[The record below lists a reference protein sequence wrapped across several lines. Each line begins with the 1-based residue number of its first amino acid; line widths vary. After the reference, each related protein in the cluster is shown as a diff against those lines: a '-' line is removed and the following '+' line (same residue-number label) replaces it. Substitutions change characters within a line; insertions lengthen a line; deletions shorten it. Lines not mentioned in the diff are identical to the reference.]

1 MNSMSY
7 EERAIE
13 DNVEHVSASVVG
25 AGAAPPT
32 IPASHSHIVAS
43 TGRTGV
49 GLYTIQLRANRVWPT
64 LLGLNDPA
72 VIGPAGKWGSVISYN
87 PLTGLFTIQ
96 TFSAAG
102 AAVELAATDQLFIN
116 FRVRNSKVKYGGAA

>member
-1 MNSMSY
+1 MHY
-7 EERAIE
+7 GEEAIE
-13 DNVEHVSASVVG
+13 DSALNVSVSVVG

-32 IPASHSHIVAS
+32 IPTSHSHLVAS

-49 GLYTIQLRANRVWPT
+49 GLYTIQLKPNRVWPT

-72 VIGPAGKWGSVISYN
+72 VIGPSGKWGSVISYV
-87 PLTGLFTIQ
+87 PTTGLFTIQ
-96 TFSAAG
+96 TFAANG
-102 AAVELAATDQLFIN
+102 AAVELVAADQLFVN